1 MDVQVKTC
9 PSSIADMEGQI
20 EELIKFLEYEES
32 ITIDSA
38 TQERIR
44 AKLIEL
50 GVWQL
55 V

>member
-55 V
+55 A

>member
-1 MDVQVKTC
+1 MNTQIKTC
-9 PSSIADMEGQI
+9 PSSIADMEGQL

-32 ITIDSA
+32 ISNDST

-50 GVWQL
+50 GIWQL
-55 V
+55 A

>member
-20 EELIKFLEYEES
+20 EELIEFLEHEES
-32 ITIDSA
+32 ITNDST

-50 GVWQL
+50 GIWQL